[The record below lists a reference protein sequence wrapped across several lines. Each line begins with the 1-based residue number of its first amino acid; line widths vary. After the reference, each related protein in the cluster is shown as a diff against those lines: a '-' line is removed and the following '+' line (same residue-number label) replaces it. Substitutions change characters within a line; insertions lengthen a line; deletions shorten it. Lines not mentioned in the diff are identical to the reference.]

1 MATEPKE
8 ATPQTPI
15 AVQATGQAAS
25 GAVDKLTEAGLS
37 VADQFTKRIAE
48 MQFRVMPD
56 MEAMSTAHRRNMEAL
71 SAAYRASLEGAQAV
85 ARRNGEIMQQAVAE
99 MEQAVRA
106 VASDEAPK
114 DKAAKQAEL
123 LKEAYQ
129 HAVANMKD
137 LSDLIQK
144 SSAEAIGLLNK
155 RFSEGMDEVKAMMEK
170 SGAPPGAEG
179 R

>member
-8 ATPQTPI
+8 ETPQTPI

-37 VADQFTKRIAE
+37 VADQLTKRIAE
-48 MQFRVMPD
+48 MQRVMPD

-170 SGAPPGAEG
+170 SRNTVGG
-179 R
+179 

>member
-8 ATPQTPI
+8 ETPQMPI
-15 AVQATGQAAS
+15 AVQAPGNAAS
-25 GAVDKLTEAGLS
+25 GAVNKLTEVGLS
-37 VADQFTKRIAE
+37 VADQLTKRITE
-48 MQFRVMPD
+48 MQRVMPD

-85 ARRNGEIMQQAVAE
+85 ARRNGEIMQQAMAE
-99 MEQAVRA
+99 MANAVRA
-106 VASDEAPK
+106 VAATQAPE

-129 HAVANMKD
+129 HAVTNMKE
-137 LSDLIQK
+137 LGDLIQK

-155 RFSEGMDEVKAMMEK
+155 RFAEGMDEVKAMMEK
-170 SGAPPGAEG
+170 SRNTAGG
-179 R
+179 

>member
-8 ATPQTPI
+8 QTPETPI
-15 AVQATGQAAS
+15 VVQATGKAAA
-25 GAVDKLTEAGLS
+25 GAVDKLTEVGLS
-37 VADQFTKRIAE
+37 VADQLTKRIAE
-48 MQFRVMPD
+48 MQRVMPD

-85 ARRNGEIMQQAVAE
+85 ARRNAEIMQQAVAE

-106 VASDEAPK
+106 VASAEAPK

-129 HAVANMKD
+129 HAVANLKE
-137 LSDLIQK
+137 LGDLIQK
-144 SSAEAIGLLNK
+144 SSAEAMGLLNR
-155 RFSEGMDEVKAMMEK
+155 RFAEGMDEVKAMMEK
-170 SGAPPGAEG
+170 SGGTAGG
-179 R
+179 